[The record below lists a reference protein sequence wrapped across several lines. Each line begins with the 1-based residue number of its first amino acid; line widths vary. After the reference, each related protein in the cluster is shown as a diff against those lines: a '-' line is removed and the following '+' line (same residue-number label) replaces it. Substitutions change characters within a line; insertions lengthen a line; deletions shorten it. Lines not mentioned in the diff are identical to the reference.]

1 MPPFTKSVEIFRD
14 DSTITARMEKHKRVP
29 KDLAAHVNQGNRR
42 LSGRCQLIARNGW
55 IHFRGPGENA
65 AVQIMDFSET
75 CFAQEVH
82 RLRRTLAAAAVGNDF
97 VGGIEFVN
105 APWKFPK
112 WNQMPVEIADL
123 VFLRLAHIRDKKTVA
138 AVQTLLQVTWRDF
151 R

>member
-1 MPPFTKSVEIFRD
+1 MFRD
-14 DSTITARMEKHKRVP
+14 DSTITARMEKHKLVP
-29 KDLAAHVNQGNRR
+29 KDLAAHMNQGNRR

-75 CFAQEVH
+75 CFSQEVH

-97 VGGIEFVN
+97 VGGIRVVN

-112 WNQMPVEIADL
+112 WNKVPVQIAYL
-123 VFLRLAHIRDKKTVA
+123 GFVRLAHIHDEVN
-138 AVQTLLQVTWRDF
+138 VPPVPNLLQFARPY
-151 R
+151 